1 MREGIRKTQL
11 TLIQNKI
18 KKIIKTKGK
27 EKMTTREF
35 LNTIIEGNFNDEL
48 TAFAQA
54 EIEKLDHTNEVR
66 RAKMAEKSVAK
77 QAEKAPL
84 RDAIYA
90 VITDEPKT
98 ATMLIEEAG
107 LELKP
112 QSIPSLLKTL
122 VENGSVTK
130 VDVKIKGKGTQRGYV
145 RA

>member
-1 MREGIRKTQL
+1 
-11 TLIQNKI
+11 
-18 KKIIKTKGK
+18 
-27 EKMTTREF
+27 MTTREF
-35 LNTIIEGNFNDEL
+35 LNTIINGNFNDEL

-54 EIEKLDHTNEVR
+54 ELEKLDHTNEVR

-84 RDAIYA
+84 RDAIAA

-112 QSIPSLLKTL
+112 QSIPSLLKCL
-122 VENGSVTK
+122 VEDGTVKK

>member
-1 MREGIRKTQL
+1 
-11 TLIQNKI
+11 
-18 KKIIKTKGK
+18 
-27 EKMTTREF
+27 MTTREF

>member
-1 MREGIRKTQL
+1 
-11 TLIQNKI
+11 
-18 KKIIKTKGK
+18 
-27 EKMTTREF
+27 MTNREF
-35 LNTIIEGNFNDEL
+35 LNAIIEANVNEDL

-66 RAKMAEKSVAK
+66 RAKMAEKS
-77 QAEKAPL
+77 AEKAAEKEPL
-84 RDAIYA
+84 RQAILG

-112 QSIPSLLKTL
+112 QSVPSLVKGF
-122 VENGSVTK
+122 VEAGIVNK

-145 RA
+145 RV